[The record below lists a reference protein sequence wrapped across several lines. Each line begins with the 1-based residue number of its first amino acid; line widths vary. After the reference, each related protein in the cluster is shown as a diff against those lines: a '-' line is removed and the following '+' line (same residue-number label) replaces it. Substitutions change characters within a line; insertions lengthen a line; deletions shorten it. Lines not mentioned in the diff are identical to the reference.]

1 MAFMNRLLITLL
13 GLAFALLFTLG
24 VLCWLVVYAVFALV
38 RWMFTGQKPQVVMM
52 WQQVQAMRKAM
63 QSGQRPIQRPDTTS
77 DMVEDVVVR
86 EVHDKRFLPKD

>member
-1 MAFMNRLLITLL
+1 MAFMNRLLIAML

-63 QSGQRPIQRPDTTS
+63 QSGQGPIQRPDTTS
-77 DMVEDVVVR
+77 DVVEDVVVR

>member
-63 QSGQRPIQRPDTTS
+63 QSGQGPIHRPDTTS
-77 DMVEDVVVR
+77 DVVEDVVVR

>member
-63 QSGQRPIQRPDTTS
+63 QSGQGPFQRPDTTS
-77 DMVEDVVVR
+77 DVVEDVVVR